1 MDRYGNFNNLPIKIT
16 RMFPVASSTALMATF
31 FTDNGTLIYYTFGVL
46 LTALAALLGLGFAIR
61 HVKKWITG
69 RKA

>member
-1 MDRYGNFNNLPIKIT
+1 ML
-16 RMFPVASSTALMATF
+16 STTTVSALAATF
-31 FTDNGTLIYYTFGVL
+31 FTDVGSILSTVLVTLLAG
-46 LTALAALLGLGFAIR
+46 LAALLGLGFAIR

>member
-1 MDRYGNFNNLPIKIT
+1 MY
-16 RMFPVASSTALMATF
+16 PVASTTAQLTTF
-31 FTDNGTLIYYTFGVL
+31 FADNGTIIYSTFAVL
-46 LTALAALLGLGFAIR
+46 LPTLAALLGLGFAIR

>member
-1 MDRYGNFNNLPIKIT
+1 MLTI
-16 RMFPVASSTALMATF
+16 ASTTAMLTTF
-31 FTDNGTLIYYTFGVL
+31 FTDTSTILVYVITTLLVI
-46 LTALAALLGLGFAIR
+46 LAGLLGLGFAIR

>member
-1 MDRYGNFNNLPIKIT
+1 
-16 RMFPVASSTALMATF
+16 MFDVASASAV
-31 FTDNGTLIYYTFGVL
+31 FTT
-46 LTALAALLGLGFAIR
+46 LTANVSSLIGSTLTTLVGILAALLGLGFAIR